1 MCARTNKAYERRAW
15 VELAEIQI
23 GQRSTVLA
31 EKDKKEKRKEQ
42 QLTQTTGNRFQKVFR
57 AHLEEEVPVQV

>member
-1 MCARTNKAYERRAW
+1 MCARTNKAYERAW

-57 AHLEEEVPVQV
+57 AHLEEEGHDI

>member
-1 MCARTNKAYERRAW
+1 MRACERAW

-31 EKDKKEKRKEQ
+31 EKDKKEKRKE
-42 QLTQTTGNRFQKVFR
+42 TTGNRFQKVFR
-57 AHLEEEVPVQV
+57 AHLEEEGHDR